1 MAQNVQG
8 AHSPLFSG
16 STKSRSQITSSRGC
30 RTARAAT
37 MLSRSDSLI
46 MTWLHFQDRKYNAMR
61 WGRLFTKEE
70 AIEILTFELQ
80 FVVCCCYISRKI
92 GSSGQTAVGIRFRS
106 QSLRRNFL
114 CYNCFLN
121 HIAWAAKSTECPC
134 GDKAGACAHL
144 RFRRHENMLTND
156 GEDK

>member
-1 MAQNVQG
+1 MAQNFRR
-8 AHSPLFSG
+8 ARSPLFSG

-37 MLSRSDSLI
+37 KLSRSDSLI
-46 MTWLHFQDRKYNAMR
+46 MTWLHYQDAMR
-61 WGRLFTKEE
+61 WGRLITKEE
-70 AIEILTFELQ
+70 AVEILTFELQ

-92 GSSGQTAVGIRFRS
+92 GSSGQTAVGVRFRS
-106 QSLRRNFL
+106 QSLPRNFL
-114 CYNCFLN
+114 CYYSFLN
-121 HIAWAAKSTECPC
+121 HNHIALAAKSTECPC
-134 GDKAGACAHL
+134 GDKVGACAHL